1 MKKTYI
7 CPSVEVVAVNQVEII
22 AASLG
27 NGTTNFG
34 DTSTGDDGEYGDT
47 KELKDWDIWGDAE

>member
-27 NGTTNFG
+27 NGTTNFE
-34 DTSTGDDGEYGDT
+34 DTSTGVDDEYGDT
-47 KELKDWDIWGDAE
+47 KEFKDWDIWGDAE